1 MDNETI
7 ESFLHRL
14 NMDDST
20 YAFKQQ
26 DIDLDLLLEL
36 NENELKET
44 LNELELTIGK
54 KRKIC
59 LEVKKLKSS
68 KYFIFCCTIYK
79 LHTSK
84 LS

>member
-14 NMDDST
+14 NLDDST
-20 YAFKQQ
+20 DAFKQQ

-36 NENELKET
+36 DEDALKET
-44 LNELELTIGK
+44 LKELELTIGK

-59 LEVKKLKSS
+59 LELKKLKSR
-68 KYFIFCCTIYK
+68 K
-79 LHTSK
+79 
-84 LS
+84 